1 MNSLLQFLLS
11 TMMTSGV
18 GDRFGGSNPGSDLV
32 KLMDKLPDPK
42 KESGS
47 QSRLVDAFKQLQSM
61 HKDPAL
67 EAAMAIPSSNTP
79 TPSPFDNAQW
89 PFGPVGAPSQANAQA
104 QPQQAAPQGVPMPA
118 PRPQEAPQPPP
129 EMSFFQRNAMM
140 QRDPLTGEYLD
151 PAQAAQA
158 AQSPFKGLFA

>member
-32 KLMDKLPDPK
+32 KLMDKMP
-42 KESGS
+42 SAS
-47 QSRLVDAFKQLQSM
+47 QSRLVDSFKQLQGM
-61 HKDPAL
+61 HKNPSL
-67 EAAMAIPSSNTP
+67 EQAMNIPSSNTP

-89 PFGPVGAPSQANAQA
+89 PFGPVGAPSQANAS
-104 QPQQAAPQGVPMPA
+104 APTTQVPPSVPMPA
-118 PRPQEAPQPPP
+118 PRPQEAPQAPP
-129 EMSFFQRNAMM
+129 EMSFFQRNALM
-140 QRDPLTGEYLD
+140 QRDPMTGEYLD